1 MEDLYG
7 ILGLEDKTFEASLID
22 IGKAYKKA
30 ADDTMIDNR
39 SVEPFND
46 AENLKINLLIL
57 AYCIFIDKIML
68 LSRIQFSI
76 VDKEAV

>member
-1 MEDLYG
+1 
-7 ILGLEDKTFEASLID
+7 
-22 IGKAYKKA
+22 
-30 ADDTMIDNR
+30 MIDNCR